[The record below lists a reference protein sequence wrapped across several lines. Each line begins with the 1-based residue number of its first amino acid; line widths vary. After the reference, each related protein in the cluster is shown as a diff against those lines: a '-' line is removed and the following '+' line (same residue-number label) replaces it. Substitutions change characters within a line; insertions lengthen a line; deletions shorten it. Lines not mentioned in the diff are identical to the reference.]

1 MFDRLLDQKVNKD
14 ELNDTVNRVDFDNEL
29 EKFAVYIKEL
39 SEKFNDDQV
48 REKAN
53 KIDESVLEKMCRK
66 DDVSNFTQKIEKRLL
81 CKYTCSSY
89 NISLESSSNH
99 YLALKSLVDRSL
111 KGSSSQVRVFSI
123 SS

>member
-29 EKFAVYIKEL
+29 EKFAAYIKEL
-39 SEKFNDDQV
+39 SEKFSDEQV
-48 REKAN
+48 REKAT

-81 CKYTCSSY
+81 CK
-89 NISLESSSNH
+89 
-99 YLALKSLVDRSL
+99 
-111 KGSSSQVRVFSI
+111 
-123 SS
+123 

>member
-81 CKYTCSSY
+81 CKFTY
-89 NISLESSSNH
+89 SN
-99 YLALKSLVDRSL
+99 
-111 KGSSSQVRVFSI
+111 
-123 SS
+123 